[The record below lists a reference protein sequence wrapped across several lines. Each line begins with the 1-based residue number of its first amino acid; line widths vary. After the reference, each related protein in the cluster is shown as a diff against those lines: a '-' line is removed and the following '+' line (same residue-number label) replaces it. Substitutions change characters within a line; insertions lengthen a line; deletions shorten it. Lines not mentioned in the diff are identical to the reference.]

1 MLTHYFPPEVG
12 APQARLFELASRAAR
27 AGHTVTVVTGF
38 PNYPTGIVPPSYR
51 GRFRMVEEMDGI
63 RVIRTWVYATPNRG
77 VVRRILNHL
86 SFAFSSL
93 AATRLLGE
101 VDVFFVESPPLFTGL
116 AALAYRLLKRAPYV
130 FNVSDIW
137 PQSAVELGALRSA
150 FAVRLAE
157 MLEMHLYRR
166 AARVSVVTP
175 GMVERLASRGVPRD
189 KLVLLTNGV
198 DTTAFRPAAPNME
211 LARSLGLDGRKV
223 FLYAGTHGMA
233 QGLGTILDAAKQTR
247 NSDVLYVLAGEG
259 AEKDALVKRA
269 ESEGI
274 ANVRFL
280 PNQPRQ
286 VMPDLLNLAYA
297 TIIPLRRLDLF
308 KSALPSK
315 MFESMATAKP
325 IVASLWGEAADL
337 INAAGCGIV
346 VPPEDPAALQ
356 EAVEKLATDPAL
368 ARDLGEKGRAYVQEH
383 FDRDRIA
390 SRFIDLLK
398 SPLPPG
404 ERVRERGE
412 QSSLQPTLKRIFDV
426 AVSAVGLV
434 VTSPIVLAAALAVK
448 LESPGPAFYAGT
460 RVGRGG
466 RHFRILKLR
475 TMQARP
481 GGPSVTAGDD
491 PRITRVGRVLRRSKL
506 DELPQLLNV
515 LRGEMSLVGPRPEDP
530 RYVAHYTPE
539 QREVLGV
546 RPGMTGPTVLAFIDE
561 EELLRGGDAES
572 VYLAEVMPGK
582 LAIDLKYVRHASF
595 GGDLM
600 ILGRTALAVLR
611 RAFRR
616 GSRE

>member
-1 MLTHYFPPEVG
+1 MQSTGPGLRIVMLTHYFPPEVG

-77 VVRRILNHL
+77 AVRRILNHL

-93 AATRLLGE
+93 AATRL
-101 VDVFFVESPPLFTGL
+101 
-116 AALAYRLLKRAPYV
+116 
-130 FNVSDIW
+130 
-137 PQSAVELGALRSA
+137 
-150 FAVRLAE
+150 
-157 MLEMHLYRR
+157 
-166 AARVSVVTP
+166 
-175 GMVERLASRGVPRD
+175 RG
-189 KLVLLTNGV
+189 NGV
-198 DTTAFRPAAPNME
+198 GTPAFRPAAPNME

-280 PNQPRQ
+280 PNQPRR

-356 EAVEKLATDPAL
+356 EAVEKLATDPGL
-368 ARDLGEKGRAYVQEH
+368 ARDLGAKGRAFVQEH

-426 AVSAVGLV
+426 AVSAVALV
-434 VTSPIVLAAALAVK
+434 GTSPIVLAAALAVK

-466 RHFRILKLR
+466 RPFRILKLR
-475 TMQARP
+475 TMQARH

-530 RYVAHYTPE
+530 RYVAHYTPD
-539 QREVLGV
+539 QREVLAV

>member
-1 MLTHYFPPEVG
+1 
-12 APQARLFELASRAAR
+12 
-27 AGHTVTVVTGF
+27 
-38 PNYPTGIVPPSYR
+38 
-51 GRFRMVEEMDGI
+51 
-63 RVIRTWVYATPNRG
+63 
-77 VVRRILNHL
+77 
-86 SFAFSSL
+86 
-93 AATRLLGE
+93 
-101 VDVFFVESPPLFTGL
+101 
-116 AALAYRLLKRAPYV
+116 
-130 FNVSDIW
+130 
-137 PQSAVELGALRSA
+137 
-150 FAVRLAE
+150 
-157 MLEMHLYRR
+157 MHLYRR

-198 DTTAFRPAAPNME
+198 DTTAFRLAAPNME
-211 LARSLGLDGRKV
+211 LARSLGLDERKV

-356 EAVEKLATDPAL
+356 EAVEKLAANPAL
-368 ARDLGEKGRAYVQEH
+368 ARELGAKGRAFVQEH

-390 SRFIDLLK
+390 SRFIELLQ
-398 SPLPPG
+398 SPLPSG
-404 ERVRERGE
+404 ERVRERGEQRRLERGE
-412 QSSLQPTLKRIFDV
+412 QSSLQPTLKRTFDV
-426 AVSAVGLV
+426 AVSAVALV

-460 RVGRGG
+460 SVGRGG

-491 PRITRVGRVLRRSKL
+491 PRITRVGRVLRRPKL

-515 LRGEMSLVGPRPEDP
+515 PRC
-530 RYVAHYTPE
+530 A
-539 QREVLGV
+539 
-546 RPGMTGPTVLAFIDE
+546 
-561 EELLRGGDAES
+561 
-572 VYLAEVMPGK
+572 
-582 LAIDLKYVRHASF
+582 
-595 GGDLM
+595 
-600 ILGRTALAVLR
+600 
-611 RAFRR
+611 
-616 GSRE
+616 

>member
-1 MLTHYFPPEVG
+1 
-12 APQARLFELASRAAR
+12 
-27 AGHTVTVVTGF
+27 
-38 PNYPTGIVPPSYR
+38 
-51 GRFRMVEEMDGI
+51 
-63 RVIRTWVYATPNRG
+63 
-77 VVRRILNHL
+77 
-86 SFAFSSL
+86 
-93 AATRLLGE
+93 
-101 VDVFFVESPPLFTGL
+101 
-116 AALAYRLLKRAPYV
+116 
-130 FNVSDIW
+130 
-137 PQSAVELGALRSA
+137 
-150 FAVRLAE
+150 
-157 MLEMHLYRR
+157 
-166 AARVSVVTP
+166 
-175 GMVERLASRGVPRD
+175 
-189 KLVLLTNGV
+189 
-198 DTTAFRPAAPNME
+198 ME
-211 LARSLGLDGRKV
+211 LARSLGLDERKV

-346 VPPEDPAALQ
+346 APPEDPAALRQ
-356 EAVEKLATDPAL
+356 AVEKLAANPAL
-368 ARDLGEKGRAYVQEH
+368 ARELGAKGRAFVQEH

-390 SRFIDLLK
+390 SRFIELLQ
-398 SPLPPG
+398 SPLPSG

-412 QSSLQPTLKRIFDV
+412 QRSPRLAFPQPTLKRIFDV